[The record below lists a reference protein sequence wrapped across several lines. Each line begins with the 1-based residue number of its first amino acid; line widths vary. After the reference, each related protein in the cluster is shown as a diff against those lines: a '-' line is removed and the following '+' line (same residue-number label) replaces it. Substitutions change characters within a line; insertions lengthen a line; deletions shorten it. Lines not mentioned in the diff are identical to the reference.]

1 MDEEEVYN
9 LLPEEE
15 YVDPT
20 QPMAD
25 EEEEAKEEDVAG
37 TQEEKEYSRSL
48 SSKSHDS
55 DFMPSDVE
63 VDEPAERVIVI
74 KAERVFG
81 VYVVTAMKKDSAVE
95 TFTTKNGLVPG
106 TVVFVDRIDGV
117 ISDWSHPVVLSKAET
132 ASFTA
137 LVKAKDEARIEADEL
152 HERFKVARNRLAEHK
167 LELEQALQ
175 RML

>member
-1 MDEEEVYN
+1 MDEEVYN

-20 QPMAD
+20 QPMAV
-25 EEEEAKEEDVAG
+25 EEEDQEEDGAV

-63 VDEPAERVIVI
+63 VEEPAERVIVI
-74 KAERVFG
+74 KVQLIRRV
-81 VYVVTAMKKDSAVE
+81 YLVTAVTKYSEIE
-95 TFTTKNGLVPG
+95 TFTTDKAIAPG
-106 TVVFVDRIDGV
+106 MIVFVDRLHGSIM
-117 ISDWSHPVVLSKAET
+117 DWSHPVALSNAET
-132 ASFTA
+132 AAFTE
-137 LVKAKDEARIEADEL
+137 LVEATEEARSEADEL
-152 HERFKVARNRLAEHK
+152 HERFKVARNRLAERT
-167 LELEQALQ
+167 LELEQALR

>member
-25 EEEEAKEEDVAG
+25 EEENKEDDDAG
-37 TQEEKEYSRSL
+37 TQDAKEYSRSL

-63 VDEPAERVIVI
+63 ADEPAERVIVI

-81 VYVVTAMKKDSAVE
+81 VYVVTAMKKDSEVE

-117 ISDWSHPVVLSKAET
+117 ISDWSHPVVLSKAAKE
-132 ASFTA
+132 SFKA
-137 LVKAKDEARIEADEL
+137 LVKATGEARSEAEES
-152 HERFKVARNRLAEHK
+152 HERFKVARNRLAERK

-175 RML
+175 RLL